1 MRFKIAVQIN
11 IPTTRSSVNI
21 DSVTD
26 DGYVLMS
33 SSRMMSIWPLAAGG
47 WYLSVYIVLNLFVV
61 HKIWSIWQ
69 IEEIEGQILTMLLLF
84 FGNGKKLGLISV
96 HLLKC
101 WNQMIF
107 IFKLRVLNKLIVNT
121 FQLKF

>member
-1 MRFKIAVQIN
+1 MFRSFPKDGYHVTRKTANCFIIRFMMRFKIAVQIN

-26 DGYVLMS
+26 DGYVLMTT
-33 SSRMMSIWPLAAGG
+33 SRMMSIWPLAAGG
-47 WYLSVYIVLNLFVV
+47 LYLSVLNLFVV

-84 FGNGKKLGLISV
+84 FGNGEKSSLISV

-101 WNQMIF
+101 
-107 IFKLRVLNKLIVNT
+107 
-121 FQLKF
+121 

>member
-26 DGYVLMS
+26 YGFVLMT

-47 WYLSVYIVLNLFVV
+47 LYLSVLNLFVV

-84 FGNGKKLGLISV
+84 FGNGKKLSFISV
-96 HLLKC
+96 HWLKC
-101 WNQMIF
+101 
-107 IFKLRVLNKLIVNT
+107 
-121 FQLKF
+121 